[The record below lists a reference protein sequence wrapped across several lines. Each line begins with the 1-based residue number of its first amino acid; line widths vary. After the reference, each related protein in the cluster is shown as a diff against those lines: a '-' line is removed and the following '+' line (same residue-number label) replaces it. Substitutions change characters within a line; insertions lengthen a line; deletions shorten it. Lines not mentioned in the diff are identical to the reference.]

1 MPLARAAI
9 LVALILVTQTVS
21 VVAAERWGWF
31 GVRIRELSE
40 SEMDE
45 LAVKLG
51 VSEGYGVV
59 IAEVLKDA
67 PAAASGLRAGDLI
80 VAIEGRPI
88 VETRMLQRIVGSTA
102 PGRDLRVVVLRDGRR
117 RELRV
122 PVGQMP
128 HDAVAERIAAEF
140 GFLVRDTTGGTGAAD
155 AHPGSPVVAAI
166 AERSSADRA
175 GLRVDDRILA
185 VNGAEV
191 GSLDAFRQRVGVIL
205 LRDPLRLR
213 VQRKGEPLSLTLP
226 PAQPPLP
233 LQ

>member
-1 MPLARAAI
+1 MPLVRIAI

-31 GVRIRELSE
+31 GVRIRELRE
-40 SEMDE
+40 SEMEE
-45 LAVKLG
+45 LAIKLG
-51 VSEGYGVV
+51 LSEGYGVV
-59 IAEVLKDA
+59 IEEILKDA
-67 PAAASGLRAGDLI
+67 PAAGSALRARDLI

-88 VETRMLQRIVGSTA
+88 VETRMLQRIVGSTP
-102 PGRDLRVVVLRDGRR
+102 PGRELRVVVLRDGRR

-128 HDAVAERIAAEF
+128 PDAVAERIAAEF

-155 AHPGSPVVAAI
+155 AHPGSPVIAAI

-191 GSLDAFRQRVGVIL
+191 GSLDAFRQRVAAVL
-205 LRDPLRLR
+205 LRDALRLR
-213 VQRKGEPLSLTLP
+213 VQRKGEPLSLILP
-226 PAQPPLP
+226 PAQPALP
-233 LQ
+233 PQ